1 MTFFKLSQTLR
12 IRTTFV
18 LLLALTVTACG
29 NKASA
34 RRSAEST
41 ATTDSYSQEEVDST
55 LHTEQDHTPVRPDS
69 FQAPAPVSESVAS
82 APTFT
87 APLTQGSTQDS
98 TNSPSNGATFDP
110 FSDWDVSPQ
119 PPDADISP
127 QNAFL
132 TVCEGSAARGWET
145 SDALLAAMGT
155 EDCAIASKRL
165 SKITEL
171 QIHKPAEETLSP
183 TTLAVNLPISVD
195 LEIIASAMPN
205 LTKLT
210 LTGRVIE
217 DLSPVAKLTQLSELH
232 ISNTQTKNISPISGL
247 VQLKRLDISYNQ
259 VNTIAPIA
267 QLTQLKSI
275 NISHNPI
282 SDIGP
287 LSVLYAPPRALEMI
301 DLSHIQL
308 DRTTCP
314 PQLGDACED
323 PRIGYEEG
331 LRSLPN

>member
-1 MTFFKLSQTLR
+1 M
-12 IRTTFV
+12 
-18 LLLALTVTACG
+18 
-29 NKASA
+29 
-34 RRSAEST
+34 
-41 ATTDSYSQEEVDST
+41 
-55 LHTEQDHTPVRPDS
+55 
-69 FQAPAPVSESVAS
+69 
-82 APTFT
+82 
-87 APLTQGSTQDS
+87 
-98 TNSPSNGATFDP
+98 
-110 FSDWDVSPQ
+110 SDWDVSPQ
-119 PPDADISP
+119 PPAANTSP
-127 QNAFL
+127 QNTFL
-132 TVCEGSAARGWET
+132 TVCEGGGNSGWET

-171 QIHKPAEETLSP
+171 QIHQPAEETSP
-183 TTLAVNLPISVD
+183 PTSLAVDLPISVD

-232 ISNTQTKNISPISGL
+232 ISNTQTKDISPIADL
-247 VQLKRLDISYNQ
+247 VQLKRLDVSYNQ
-259 VNTIAPIA
+259 INTIAPIA

-287 LSVLYAPPRALEMI
+287 LAVLYAPARALEMI